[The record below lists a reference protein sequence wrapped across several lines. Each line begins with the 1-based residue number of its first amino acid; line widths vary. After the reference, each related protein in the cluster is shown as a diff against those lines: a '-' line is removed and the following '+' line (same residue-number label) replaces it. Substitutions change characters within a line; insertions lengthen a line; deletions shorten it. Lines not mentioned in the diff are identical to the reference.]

1 MLPATSEV
9 PTDSGPQDQY
19 DRLKIAREL
28 FQQFHAQCFW
38 HSPRDLNIT
47 EDLIPFVS
55 NGLRAN
61 GGRLGF
67 LLAGKLQPNAPERDV
82 RECR

>member
-1 MLPATSEV
+1 MFLPTSEV
-9 PTDSGPQDQY
+9 TTTSGPQDQFE
-19 DRLKIAREL
+19 RLRFAREL

-38 HSPRDLNIT
+38 HSPRDLDIT
-47 EDLIPFVS
+47 EDLSPFVA

-67 LLAGKLQPNAPERDV
+67 RLAGKLQPNASEREV
-82 RECR
+82 PECR